1 MTYNMS
7 LSEAVTNVA
16 YFWNCKRK
24 YVESIYHCACRGSGD
39 GGGVVSK
46 RVSERDPLKYDNQ
59 KINRGDRRLIC
70 HGRCYN
76 VITTNVIK
84 PIK

>member
-1 MTYNMS
+1 MS
-7 LSEAVTNVA
+7 SPFITVL
-16 YFWNCKRK
+16 
-24 YVESIYHCACRGSGD
+24 VEVV
-39 GGGVVSK
+39 GGGGVSK

-59 KINRGDRRLIC
+59 MINRGDRRLIC